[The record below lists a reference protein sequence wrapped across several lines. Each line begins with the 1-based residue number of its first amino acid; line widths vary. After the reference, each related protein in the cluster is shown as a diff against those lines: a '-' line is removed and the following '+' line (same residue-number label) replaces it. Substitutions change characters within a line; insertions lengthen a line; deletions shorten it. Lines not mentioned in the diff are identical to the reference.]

1 MTTIENKVAIE
12 RDIGMETAITLDET
26 TGVPV
31 ETTGTAAAAATTT
44 SNRRDE
50 VIIKGST
57 WAAIWHMSWPLF
69 VNMVTIAVASFA
81 DLYVAGKLG
90 SSAQAA
96 VGLGGQIWFF
106 MVLLAVAL
114 SAGTNALVSRFWGEG
129 SAEKAAQ
136 AARQSILFAFA
147 FGTVSA
153 LVGLLVCQPLLQL
166 LGASPEVQK
175 LGWNFLK
182 YDLIAQ
188 LPFTVLWVTNS
199 IFRAK
204 GNARVPMII
213 MSLVTVQVIAL
224 DFGLC
229 LGPLHLGISG
239 IGMSWGIASILGLLL
254 SFRILAKSDIGKC
267 LDIRTMLKETSW
279 EWFDRLM
286 KIGIP
291 ACVQD
296 LSWVGGNFVLFLIF
310 AHTQDPTSCQASWAV
325 GLRLEET
332 LGGFPIY
339 ALSTAVG
346 TIVGQNLGAKQPE
359 RAERAGWQVAA
370 TGAIINALVAMVLFF
385 GADHLAHLMSND
397 PKVVHY
403 AVQYLQIVGLSEP
416 FVAVWLILMGAM
428 NGAGYTRWP
437 MWATLACMT
446 GIRLPLAWF
455 LTLGLNLGPLGTWC
469 SMLLTVVMAGLL
481 MVWRFQSGIWKQQ
494 QV

>member
-1 MTTIENKVAIE
+1 MNTIENKVEFE
-12 RDIGMETAITLDET
+12 RDVGLQPAVTVFESTGATAEDAVTAPVGET
-26 TGVPV
+26 T
-31 ETTGTAAAAATTT
+31 A
-44 SNRRDE
+44 SISKDD
-50 VIIKGST
+50 VITKGST
-57 WAAIWHMSWPLF
+57 WAAIWHMTWPLF
-69 VNMVTIAVASFA
+69 LNMVTIAVASFA

-96 VGLGGQIWFF
+96 LGLGGQIWFF

-129 SAEKAAQ
+129 NVEKTTQ
-136 AARQSILFAFA
+136 AARQSILFAFV
-147 FGTVSA
+147 FGSASA
-153 LVGLLVCQPLLQL
+153 LVGLLCCQPLLKV

-175 LGWNFLK
+175 LGWDFLK
-182 YDLIAQ
+182 YDLFAQ

-199 IFRAK
+199 IFRAR
-204 GNARVPMII
+204 GNARVPMMI
-213 MSLVTVQVIAL
+213 MALITVQVIAL

-229 LGPLHLGISG
+229 LGPLHVGIAG
-239 IGMSWGIASILGLLL
+239 IGMSWGIASILGLTL
-254 SFRILAKSDIGKC
+254 SFWILSKSDIGQC
-267 LDIRTMLKETSW
+267 LDVRTMLRETSW
-279 EWFDRLM
+279 EWFNRLM

-325 GLRLEET
+325 GLRLEEM

-339 ALSTAVG
+339 ALSMAVG
-346 TIVGQNLGAKQPE
+346 TIVGQNLGAGQPE

-370 TGAIINALVAMVLFF
+370 VGAGINTVVAMVLYF
-385 GADHLAHLMSND
+385 GAGNLAHLMSND
-397 PKVVHY
+397 PKVIHY
-403 AVQYLQIVGLSEP
+403 AVQYLQVVGLSEP
-416 FVAVWLILMGAM
+416 FLAVWLILMGAM

-437 MWATLACMT
+437 MWATLVCMT

-455 LTLGLNLGPLGTWC
+455 LTIGLGQGPIGTWT
-469 SMLLTVVMAGLL
+469 SLAVTVTAVGLL
-481 MVWRFQSGIWKQQ
+481 LVWRFKSGVWKLQ